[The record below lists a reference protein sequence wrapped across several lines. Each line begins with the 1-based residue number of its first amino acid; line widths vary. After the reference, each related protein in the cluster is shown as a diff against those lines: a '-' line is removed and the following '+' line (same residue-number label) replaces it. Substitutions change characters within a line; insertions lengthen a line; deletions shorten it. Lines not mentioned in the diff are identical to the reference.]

1 MTKKGNKLNESQ
13 MSEEMCPSSLF
24 NDWKLSDDALIPKL
38 YTIHYTN
45 IIHQTAM

>member
-1 MTKKGNKLNESQ
+1 MTKGKKIKSQ
-13 MSEEMCPSSLF
+13 SMFEEMCPSLF
-24 NDWKLSDDALIPKL
+24 NDWKLNDDALIPKL

>member
-1 MTKKGNKLNESQ
+1 MF
-13 MSEEMCPSSLF
+13 EEMCPSLF
-24 NDWKLSDDALIPKL
+24 SNIKVSDDTLIPKL